1 MRVRAFLIML
11 VSSLEVSSN
20 HGGCDVMLSLMLG
33 LLMLSL
39 LPSDM
44 VLSDFRPWIMDGTKS

>member
-39 LPSDM
+39 LPS
-44 VLSDFRPWIMDGTKS
+44 